1 MSILNLRSCLKFDYL
16 PCLRAV
22 ALFAMALQN
31 FEKKLKSAAEKKSSE
46 IIASVSE
53 EIHLELENVK
63 SHIITEAYVCRIC
76 SVLLLLNNQSMIL
89 LIMVQGK
96 DE

>member
-1 MSILNLRSCLKFDYL
+1 M

-22 ALFAMALQN
+22 ALFAVALQN
-31 FEKKLKSAAEKKSSE
+31 FEKKLKSAAKKKSSE

-63 SHIITEAYVCRIC
+63 SHIITEAYVPSID
-76 SVLLLLNNQSMIL
+76 SALFLFSINSIILLNYAT
-89 LIMVQGK
+89 GK
-96 DE
+96 RRVT

>member
-1 MSILNLRSCLKFDYL
+1 M

-22 ALFAMALQN
+22 ALFAVALQN
-31 FEKKLKSAAEKKSSE
+31 FEKKLKSAAKKKSSE

-63 SHIITEAYVCRIC
+63 SHIITEAYVPSIDSALFLFR
-76 SVLLLLNNQSMIL
+76 VLNHAYC
-89 LIMVQGK
+89 
-96 DE
+96 

>member
-1 MSILNLRSCLKFDYL
+1 MSLNLITYM

-22 ALFAMALQN
+22 ALFAVALQN
-31 FEKKLKSAAEKKSSE
+31 FEKKLKSAAKKKSSE

-63 SHIITEAYVCRIC
+63 SHIITEAYVPSID
-76 SVLLLLNNQSMIL
+76 SALFLFSINSIILLNYAT
-89 LIMVQGK
+89 GK
-96 DE
+96 RRVT